1 MTRLDPTAA
10 GRPVFTTPPDS
21 GRGRG
26 RSAEGAG
33 GVGVAGRSVWVSLRR
48 RGRGGGAEGVCWYP
62 CEGAGGVVEPPALPG
77 PAPVVV
83 ISDLLRGVLIPGP
96 LFDACVRRGRSWRRE
111 HRLPRPDGWA
121 MPLWTPLLSIVG
133 RDAPDTG
140 RDKTPPAHRPSCPSP
155 GASLRGSGT
164 RYGADIDETG
174 PDRCRK
180 AGLHNPSRQ
189 WEGATGWVAGGAPPG

>member
-1 MTRLDPTAA
+1 MPAEGVRVPLAEEPAGWGCRQKSMGTAC
-10 GRPVFTTPPDS
+10 
-21 GRGRG
+21 
-26 RSAEGAG
+26 EGAG
-33 GVGVAGRSVWVSLRR
+33 GVGVPGK
-48 RGRGGGAEGVCWYP
+48 YP
-62 CEGAGGVVEPPALPG
+62 GIPHEGAGGVVEPPALPG